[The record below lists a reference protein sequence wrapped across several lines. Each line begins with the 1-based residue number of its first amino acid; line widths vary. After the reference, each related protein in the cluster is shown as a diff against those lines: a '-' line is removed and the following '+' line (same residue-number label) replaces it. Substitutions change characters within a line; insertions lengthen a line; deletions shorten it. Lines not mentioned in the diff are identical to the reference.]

1 MTANLEL
8 LFYVRKHHRI
18 SVLCPLGYH
27 TTRVSYRLMNPVLQR
42 LIYKIFVVCLYE
54 VTLATS
60 ASEKC
65 AYGRLNLKVKRQ
77 GKLTSCDIRS

>member
-1 MTANLEL
+1 
-8 LFYVRKHHRI
+8 
-18 SVLCPLGYH
+18 
-27 TTRVSYRLMNPVLQR
+27 MNPVLQR
-42 LIYKIFVVCLYE
+42 LIYEIFVVCLYE

-60 ASEKC
+60 ASEKY